1 MARKERTSQGRMM
14 RPNYF
19 VFCEGDSEVAYVE
32 TLRSHY
38 RLPIH
43 IIAKKTL
50 LNITPA
56 LVERCKAT
64 YIQTKSDQ
72 TFLMYDLDVRNM
84 FERLHKVPGAT
95 LLCSNPCF
103 ELWLLLHFTEQNAEL
118 TSEECV
124 NRLSSFVKQ
133 YKKGTLSTSDRNYLI
148 DNTPIATERAKR
160 LSAFNNPSTSIYL
173 LTDQLDELKKQW
185 LQSNI

>member
-1 MARKERTSQGRMM
+1 
-14 RPNYF
+14 
-19 VFCEGDSEVAYVE
+19 
-32 TLRSHY
+32 
-38 RLPIH
+38 
-43 IIAKKTL
+43 
-50 LNITPA
+50 
-56 LVERCKAT
+56 
-64 YIQTKSDQ
+64 
-72 TFLMYDLDVRNM
+72 MYDLDVRNM
-84 FERLHKVPGAT
+84 FERLHKVPEAT

-133 YKKGTLSTSDRNYLI
+133 YKKGTLNTSDRNYLI

-185 LQSNI
+185 L